1 MSGHSKWSTI
11 KRKKGAAD
19 AKRGKLFTKLIRELA
34 TAARLGGGDPNAN
47 PRLRL
52 VVDKARAANMP
63 KDNIERAIQKG
74 LGGGDSEA
82 YDEVVYEGYGPGGV
96 AILLE
101 TLTDNRNR
109 TVSELRH
116 VLTKHGGNLGSSG
129 CVAYLFEKRGLLSFD
144 RSDTDGDA
152 LLEAALEAG
161 AEDVI
166 EGTETVDVVTSPAE
180 FEAVK
185 TGLVEAGLTPASA
198 EITLEPSTTVELG
211 GEEAERMLRLADALE
226 DLDDVQ
232 AVYANFEISDE
243 EMARLAS

>member
-11 KRKKGAAD
+11 KRKKGAVD

-34 TAARLGGGDPNAN
+34 TAARLGGGDPDSN

-52 VVDKARAANMP
+52 VVEKARAANMP

-74 LGGGDSEA
+74 LGGGDTEA
-82 YDEVVYEGYGPGGV
+82 YDEVIYEGYGPGGV
-96 AILLE
+96 ALLLE

-109 TVSELRH
+109 TVSEVRH

-129 CVAYLFEKRGLLSFD
+129 CVAYLFEKRGLLTFD
-144 RSDTDGDA
+144 RSELDTDA

-161 AEDVI
+161 AEDII
-166 EGTETVDVVTSPAE
+166 EGEDTIEVVTSPAD
-180 FEAVK
+180 FESVK
-185 TGLVEAGLTPASA
+185 TSLASAGLAPATA
-198 EITLEPSTTVELG
+198 EVTLEPSTTVTLG
-211 GEEAERMLRLADALE
+211 GDEAERMLRLADALE

-232 AVYANFEISDE
+232 SVYANFDISDE